1 MNGSLVKSIVA
12 RKPLTSNRFF
22 SYVCLKFKVMA
33 AGFILFDD
41 DRREAL
47 LPFTFTRPVSEIR
60 MGILTIT
67 QKWERFLGS
76 SPSFLT
82 TGYLSKKYPLNPTGE
97 RFYLIN
103 GGVCPDKELV
113 NAIMSLG
120 AGEALV
126 YENVLLAGVTEK
138 LPVETPSLSD
148 FIVRIPYPGEVLQV
162 KHLWDIF
169 RLNGEALNRD
179 FDTLTLN
186 RKSASISSSNRIIN
200 PSGIFIETGAKVEC
214 STLNAESGP
223 IYIASDAEIME
234 GALIRGPFSL
244 GEHSTVKMGAKI
256 YGPTTIGPHCKVG
269 GEINNSVIFGY
280 SNKAHDGF
288 LGNSVVGEWCN
299 IGADTNN
306 SNLKNN
312 YAEVKLW
319 SYADKTFTGTG
330 LQFCGLFMG
339 DHSKCGINT
348 MFNTG
353 TVVGICANIYGSG
366 FPRNFVPCFSWG
378 GACGFK
384 THQLEKALETARLV
398 MLRRNI
404 ELTQTDIDIL
414 TIVFEL
420 TRQYRNF

>member
-1 MNGSLVKSIVA
+1 LVKFIVA
-12 RKPLTSNRFF
+12 RKPLTSDRFF
-22 SYVCLKFKVMA
+22 NYVCLKFKVMA

-60 MGILTIT
+60 IGILTIT
-67 QKWERFLGS
+67 QKWERYLGS
-76 SPSFLT
+76 STSFLT
-82 TGYLSKKYPLNPTGE
+82 TGYLSKKYPQNTTGE
-97 RFYLIN
+97 RFCLIN
-103 GGVCPDKELV
+103 GGVCPDKALV
-113 NAIMSLG
+113 NAIMSLE
-120 AGEALV
+120 AGEVLV
-126 YENVLLAGVTEK
+126 HENVVLAGVMDK
-138 LPVETPSLSD
+138 LPAETPSLSD
-148 FIVRIPYPGEVLQV
+148 FRVRIPYPNEVLQV

-169 RLNGEALNRD
+169 RLNGEALTRD
-179 FDTLTLN
+179 FDMLTLN
-186 RKSASISSSNRIIN
+186 RKSAPISSSNRTLN
-200 PSGIFIETGAKVEC
+200 PSRIFIEEGARVEC
-214 STLNAESGP
+214 STLNAEAGP
-223 IYIASDAEIME
+223 IYIASDAEVME

-244 GEHSTVKMGAKI
+244 GEHSAVKMGAKI

-288 LGNSVVGEWCN
+288 LGNSVIGEWCN

-319 SYADKTFTGTG
+319 SYADNAFTSTG

-353 TVVGICANIYGSG
+353 TVVGVCANIYGSG
-366 FPRNFVPCFSWG
+366 FPRNFIPCFSWG

-384 THQLEKALETARLV
+384 THQPEKALETARL
-398 MLRRNI
+398 MMQRRNL

-414 TIVFEL
+414 KKIFDL
-420 TRQYRNF
+420 TSQYRNF